1 MSDFNQDRIDK
12 AQTHIVK
19 IVFPNTTN
27 HYDTLFGGIAL
38 QWMDEIAYI
47 TANRFSRQEFV
58 TVSLDRI
65 NFEKAIPSG
74 SLVELIGTPL
84 RVGRT
89 SIQIRVDV
97 YIESMSSEKR
107 EMAIQGTFT
116 MVAVGKDR
124 RPIPIL

>member
-1 MSDFNQDRIDK
+1 MSDFNQERIDK
-12 AQTHIVK
+12 AKTHIVK
-19 IVFPNTTN
+19 LVFPNTTN

-65 NFEKAIPSG
+65 DFQKPIPSG

-97 YIESMSSEKR
+97 FIESMASEKR

>member
-1 MSDFNQDRIDK
+1 MSHFSQERIDK
-12 AQTHIVK
+12 AKTHIVK
-19 IVFPNTTN
+19 LVFANTTN

-65 NFEKAIPSG
+65 NFEKPIPSG

-97 YIESMSSEKR
+97 FIESMSSEKR

>member
-19 IVFPNTTN
+19 LVFPNTTN

-65 NFEKAIPSG
+65 NFEKFEWMC
-74 SLVELIGTPL
+74 SLKVCH
-84 RVGRT
+84 RKNGRWRFRGH
-89 SIQIRVDV
+89 SRW
-97 YIESMSSEKR
+97 
-107 EMAIQGTFT
+107 
-116 MVAVGKDR
+116 
-124 RPIPIL
+124 